1 MDLYQYDDILVYR
14 SIYAPVKSNMYAMIT
29 DKEAVVLDPCEDNNL
44 LRLFE
49 EKGVKNVHI
58 LLTHEHY
65 DHTSGLRWLQD
76 AVDNDLYCHQA
87 TAERLL
93 NGRGSLP
100 HLVSFVL
107 SMQDK
112 QDGGHRYDDFKKSYQ
127 PYTCKADKTFE
138 TIDELCIGNLH
149 IDVTSTPGH
158 SPGSACYILNNKL
171 VFTGDTL
178 LQNTAVITRFPES
191 DDKVFKEVSLPFLQS
206 LDKNLIVM
214 PGHGDPFVLCKTTS
228 L

>member
-1 MDLYQYDDILVYR
+1 MDLFQYNDILVYR
-14 SIYAPVKSNMYAMIT
+14 SVYTPVKSNMYAMIT
-29 DKEAVVLDPCEDNNL
+29 DKEAVVFDPCEDEKL
-44 LRLFE
+44 LDIFH
-49 EKGVKNVHI
+49 EKGVGMVHI

-65 DHTSGLRWLQD
+65 DHTSGLRWLQK
-76 AVDNDLYCHQA
+76 AIDNDLYCHQA

-93 NGRGSLP
+93 SGRGSLP

-112 QDGGHRYDDFKKSYQ
+112 KDGGHRYDDFKKSYQ
-127 PYTCKADKTFE
+127 PYTCKADNTFKN
-138 TIDELCIGNLH
+138 TDELRYGNLL

-178 LQNTAVITRFPES
+178 LQNNAVITRFPES
-191 DDKVFKEVSLPFLQS
+191 NEDQFKEISLPFLQS
-206 LDKNLIVM
+206 LDKELIAM
-214 PGHGDPFVLCKTTS
+214 PGHGDPFVLKDTTNI
-228 L
+228 

>member
-1 MDLYQYDDILVYR
+1 MDLFQYDDILVYR

-49 EKGVKNVHI
+49 EKGVKAVHI

-65 DHTSGLRWLQD
+65 DHTSGLRWLQE
-76 AVDNDLYCHQA
+76 AIDNDLYCHRA

-127 PYTCKADKTFE
+127 PYTCKADNTFE
-138 TIDELCIGNLH
+138 TTDELCIGNLH

-191 DDKVFKEVSLPFLQS
+191 DDKIFKEVSLPHLQS
-206 LDKNLIVM
+206 LDKKLIVM
-214 PGHGDPFVLCKTTS
+214 PGHGDPFVLSETKNI
-228 L
+228 

>member
-1 MDLYQYDDILVYR
+1 MDLFQYDDILVYR
-14 SIYAPVKSNMYAMIT
+14 SVYAPVKSNMYTLIT
-29 DKEAVVLDPCEDNNL
+29 NKEAVVFDPCEDEE
-44 LRLFE
+44 LFE
-49 EKGVKNVHI
+49 LFQEKGVDKVHI

-65 DHTSGLRWLQD
+65 DHTSGLRVLQG
-76 AVDNDLYCHQA
+76 AIDNDLYCHQA

-112 QDGGHRYDDFKKSYQ
+112 KDGGHRYDNFKRSYR
-127 PYTCKADKTFE
+127 PYTCKADKTFRNKD
-138 TIDELCIGNLH
+138 ILCYGNLH

-178 LQNTAVITRFPES
+178 LQNNAVIMRFPES
-191 DDKVFKEVSLPFLQS
+191 NEDHFKKISLPFLQS
-206 LDKNLIVM
+206 LDKKLIVM
-214 PGHGDPFVLCKTTS
+214 PGHGDPFILKDTKNI
-228 L
+228 